1 MTGGGPVH
9 NPDWEPDD
17 SENRT
22 NQDQVRNLQIVYKKN
37 KRDYNKGADTVS
49 VP

>member
-1 MTGGGPVH
+1 MH
-9 NPDWEPDD
+9 IPDWEPDD

-37 KRDYNKGADTVS
+37 KRDYNNIDILWS
-49 VP
+49 LE